1 MIETMSRAM
10 DFRDSQNRSKHREF
24 HDMNT
29 ISNPIGAPRRA
40 AQRFV
45 RTVAWLLMA
54 IVAFAAALPVSAQ
67 TTSPVVREDLK
78 CAASVTIFEA
88 KQTSVNIRVGFSWTT
103 FGATSATAVIQ
114 LFPQGSNVPVYNS
127 GSITV
132 SPVASGSQYF
142 IITPGTAYPTGI
154 YKVRV
159 TLYTNCGA
167 SSQYEAFLKYTGTTV
182 VLQPIVRC
190 DTDSAT
196 NGAVWG
202 QQCLSFIPN
211 NAGGFTL
218 NYYAITDGDPNG
230 QNQQHPFIGVGCQTF
245 RNGTMI
251 EQYEVEHVLGSQQGN
266 IVEYGATNGSFYQTG
281 TTPQGNFF
289 TLPTTVPANGAT
301 YSRTCQHWA
310 GFNLVETTVTAT
322 LP

>member
-1 MIETMSRAM
+1 M
-10 DFRDSQNRSKHREF
+10 FRSIAAHRSHTHRR
-24 HDMNT
+24 N
-29 ISNPIGAPRRA
+29 ARRFL
-40 AQRFV
+40 RSI
-45 RTVAWLLMA
+45 AWLTTA
-54 IVAFAAALPVSAQ
+54 IVAFATAVPAFAQ
-67 TTSPVVREDLK
+67 SDVPRETAGPE

-103 FGATSATAVIQ
+103 VGATSATATIQ
-114 LFPQGSNVPVYNS
+114 LFPQGSSVPVYTS
-127 GSITV
+127 GNIPV
-132 SPVASGSQYF
+132 SPVAAGSLYF
-142 IITPGTAYPTGI
+142 LITPGSPYNTGI

-159 TLYTNCGA
+159 RLNTNCGA
-167 SSQYEAFLKYTGTTV
+167 SSQYEAFLKYTGGSV

-190 DTDSAT
+190 DTDSAA
-196 NGAVWG
+196 NGSVWG

-211 NAGGFTL
+211 GAGGFTL
-218 NYYAITDGDPNG
+218 NHYAITDGDPNG
-230 QNQQHPFIGVGCQTF
+230 QNQQHAFLGAGCQTF

-251 EQYEVEHVLGSQQGN
+251 EQYQVEHPLGSQQGN
-266 IVEYGATNGSFYQTG
+266 VVEYGATDGVFYQTG
-281 TTPQGNFF
+281 TTPQGNYF

>member
-1 MIETMSRAM
+1 MFRSIVANRRSGSRCRMHGFLRTIALAM
-10 DFRDSQNRSKHREF
+10 
-24 HDMNT
+24 T
-29 ISNPIGAPRRA
+29 
-40 AQRFV
+40 
-45 RTVAWLLMA
+45 
-54 IVAFAAALPVSAQ
+54 AFAAFAVALPAFAQ
-67 TTSPVVREDLK
+67 ISPPKDGAGPE

-103 FGATSATAVIQ
+103 VGATSATATIQ
-114 LFPQGSNVPVYNS
+114 LFPQGSTVPVYTSGNVPVTPVAA
-127 GSITV
+127 GSI
-132 SPVASGSQYF
+132 YF
-142 IITPGTAYPTGI
+142 LITPGAPYNTGI

-159 TLYTNCGA
+159 RLNTNCGA
-167 SSQYEAFLKYTGTTV
+167 SSQYEAFLKYTGANV

-190 DTDSAT
+190 DTDAAT
-196 NGAVWG
+196 NGTVWG

-211 NAGGFTL
+211 GAGGFTL
-218 NYYAITDGDPNG
+218 NHYAITDGDPNG
-230 QNQQHPFIGVGCQTF
+230 QNLQHPFLGVSCQTF

-266 IVEYGATNGSFYQTG
+266 VVEYGATNGVFHQTG
-281 TTPQGNFF
+281 TTPQGNYF

-301 YSRTCQHWA
+301 YSRTCHHWA

>member
-1 MIETMSRAM
+1 
-10 DFRDSQNRSKHREF
+10 
-24 HDMNT
+24 MNT
-29 ISNPIGAPRRA
+29 FHTTQPERNPAS
-40 AQRFV
+40 RFV
-45 RTVAWLLMA
+45 RSAALLMMA
-54 IVAFAAALPVSAQ
+54 VFAFAVALPASAQ
-67 TTSPVVREDLK
+67 MAPSGETGKPD

-103 FGATSATAVIQ
+103 IGATSASAVIE
-114 LFPQGSNVPVYNS
+114 LFPQGSTVPVYTS
-127 GSITV
+127 GNVPV
-132 SPVASGSQYF
+132 SPVAAGSLYF
-142 IITPGTAYPTGI
+142 LITPPAPYATGI

-159 TLYTNCGA
+159 RLYTNCGA
-167 SSQYEAFLKYTGTTV
+167 SSQYEAFLKYTGTNV

-211 NAGGFTL
+211 GAGGFTL
-218 NYYAITDGDPNG
+218 NYYAITDGDPNVQG
-230 QNQQHPFIGVGCQTF
+230 LQHPFLGVACQTF
-245 RNGTMI
+245 RNGALI
-251 EQYEVEHVLGSQQGN
+251 EQYEVEHILGSQQGN
-266 IVEYGATNGSFYQTG
+266 IVEYGATNGVFHQTG
-281 TTPQGNFF
+281 TTPQGNYF

-301 YSRTCQHWA
+301 YQRTCQHWA